1 MDKKFNNHL
10 EADAHNWDT
19 RELPDKKL
27 SEEIAEWLLNDSESG
42 LKIGVGNAEW
52 LADQLLALIKQAGYV
67 KRVDVLR
74 EILTIEQTNPL
85 ILMEWLK
92 SQISILGKE
101 VKPMTEEK
109 LPKELPVMAALPVP
123 DAERREKAL
132 GYAEVLIKHYE
143 DRIAG

>member
-1 MDKKFNNHL
+1 MDKKFNNPL

-19 RELPDKKL
+19 RELPDNKL
-27 SEEIAEWLLNDSESG
+27 SEEIAEWLLKDNESG
-42 LKIGVGNAEW
+42 LKIGVGKAEW

-101 VKPMTEEK
+101 
-109 LPKELPVMAALPVP
+109 
-123 DAERREKAL
+123 
-132 GYAEVLIKHYE
+132 
-143 DRIAG
+143 